1 MFFKKKKDINDD
13 ILSQIKAKISDESAA
28 APTTQESD
36 LLGSL
41 MNTSDGVVMQNA
53 VSENDSSSDESVDIL
68 NNMVADVISKNN
80 QEQEEIEDIAEDDI
94 LNDDIL
100 DSATD
105 NAAQGVTEI
114 QSAQPVASDDDLLGD
129 LLSDNADPASP
140 TSSQDTSDDDLLGN
154 LLSDEPQQAFSVQA
168 PVSDVQQTQ
177 PIEETQSYDDL
188 LGNLLDDDSASVKTE
203 QEVAVKAEEDKFDS
217 NQLLDNL
224 ISKVD
229 DSVLEDKPAV
239 KTTDNNIEETVTDQF
254 VPVKQTLVHKDEV
267 PEEVATA
274 DDKYD
279 AVSDDLLNSVI
290 GTAKDEKLI
299 EQDKEVPASQ
309 IADEMDEIPETAPK
323 KVVEIA
329 KPVAKAEAKPQAA
342 LQVSSKIEEGTKNGV
357 KRSITE
363 LIENVKNQII
373 CERETRAAQTSGKTL
388 EEVVGDL
395 IQPKVVAFLN
405 DNLERIV
412 EDVVHREIN
421 KIIRGIDEEK

>member
-1 MFFKKKKDINDD
+1 MIRFLMFFKKKKDINDD
-13 ILSQIKAKISDESAA
+13 ILSQIKAKISDESSA
-28 APTTQESD
+28 APTAQEGE
-36 LLGSL
+36 LLGAL
-41 MNTSDGVVMQNA
+41 MDTSDGVVMHNDA
-53 VSENDSSSDESVDIL
+53 EAATNDSGESIDML

-80 QEQEEIEDIAEDDI
+80 EEQAEIEDIAEDDI
-94 LNDDIL
+94 LNNIL
-100 DSATD
+100 EDTTAAT
-105 NAAQGVTEI
+105 N
-114 QSAQPVASDDDLLGD
+114 DDDLLGD
-129 LLSDNADPASP
+129 LLSDDTKPASS
-140 TSSQDTSDDDLLGN
+140 TSSQTTDDDLLGD
-154 LLSDEPQQAFSVQA
+154 LLTDVPQKPAA
-168 PVSDVQQTQ
+168 PTPVSEVQQTPQ
-177 PIEETQSYDDL
+177 IEEAENYDDL
-188 LGNLLDDDSASVKTE
+188 LGNLLDDGASAKTE

-229 DSVLEDKPAV
+229 ESVLEDKPAA
-239 KTTDNNIEETVTDQF
+239 KPADNIEETVTNQF
-254 VPVKQTLVHKDEV
+254 VPVKQTMVHQNEV

-290 GTAKDEKLI
+290 GTAKDGKLI
-299 EQDKEVPASQ
+299 EQEKEVSTSQ
-309 IADEMDEIPETAPK
+309 IADAMDELPATAPK
-323 KVVEIA
+323 KDLEVK
-329 KPVAKAEAKPQAA
+329 KPVAKVESKPQVA

-373 CERETRAAQTSGKTL
+373 CERETRTAQASSKTL
-388 EEVVGDL
+388 EQVVGDL
-395 IQPKVVAFLN
+395 IQPKIVAFLN